1 MIRRIHLA
9 NWRAYQR
16 LDLDLVKPV
25 TFVVAPNGVGKTSL
39 IEAVKWAIFGRAPS
53 VERGRAVRLGAK
65 AATVEVTISLPS
77 GSTIDVTRSLTS
89 SGKSTFRC
97 LLDGDDISEPEYM
110 QLISEAWAADPDLL
124 LSLLFGEAGTQASSA
139 FPIRD
144 HLAEVFGITP
154 LIDGVST
161 IDKRLAALRREIKDL
176 RAEHGVDG
184 ASIRAAEGNVQRL
197 RADSRATEE
206 RVIAA
211 KTKAEELDQEERSLA
226 AWELYRSR
234 LADYQQKTAALIESL
249 NGVLDVG
256 EGDPETLLAR
266 AEDEAMTELDRHRAA
281 LAEAQIRAASVGS
294 ALDLMSDEPDVCPTC
309 LRPLSDDERAMA
321 LRHHQADRGDAS
333 ESVGAH
339 RRAADEAEQRLTQV
353 RQISRSLRGVHVP
366 TPPDFPDP
374 GPEAAARSMIA
385 QQELLK
391 ATEGHGAA
399 IARLTDA
406 EQHLG
411 ALRQS
416 AEANAALVAAYREE
430 TILQIT
436 RDALGAV
443 IDRYMTE
450 RIQPLTDEVSRR
462 WKVLF
467 GSSEGL
473 RLDHDGSL
481 RFQIGGNHLELTD
494 LSGGERVIALFVTRL
509 LVVASATRATTLW
522 LDEPLEHLDP
532 RRRGAVARTVVK
544 AAQQRALEQVVVTT
558 YEERLVRQLA
568 ATAPELVDVAHVR
581 AIPPG

>member
-9 NWRAYQR
+9 NWRAYER
-16 LDLDLVKPV
+16 LDLDLAKPV

-39 IEAVKWAIFGRAPS
+39 IEAVKWATFGRAPS

-65 AATVEVTISLPS
+65 AATVEVTINLPS

-97 LLDGDDISEPEYM
+97 SLDGDEISEPEYM
-110 QLISEAWAADPDLL
+110 RLLSDAWAADPDLL

-154 LIDGVST
+154 LIAGVST
-161 IDKRLAALRREIKDL
+161 IDERLKALGREIKNL

-184 ASIRAAEGNVQRL
+184 ASIRAAEENVQRL
-197 RADSRATEE
+197 RADSRAAEE

-211 KTKAEELDQEERSLA
+211 KTKAEELDRVERSAA
-226 AWELYRSR
+226 AWEQYRSR
-234 LADYQQKTAALIESL
+234 LANYQQRTAALIESL
-249 NGVLDVG
+249 NTVLDVG
-256 EGDPETLLAR
+256 EGDPETLIAR
-266 AEDEAMTELDRHRAA
+266 AEDKAVTELDRHRAA
-281 LAEAQIRAASVGS
+281 LAEAQIRAASAGS
-294 ALDLMSDEPDVCPTC
+294 ALALLSDEPDVCPTC
-309 LRPLSDDERAMA
+309 LRQLSDDERATA
-321 LRHHQADRGDAS
+321 LGHHQAERGDAS
-333 ESVGAH
+333 ESVDAH
-339 RRAADEAEQRLTQV
+339 RRAADEAEQRLTRV
-353 RQISRSLRGVHVP
+353 RQISRSLRGVRIP
-366 TPPDFPDP
+366 TPPDLPDP

-385 QQELLK
+385 HQELLK
-391 ATEGHGAA
+391 ATELHGAA

-406 EQHLG
+406 EQRLD

-416 AEANAALVAAYREE
+416 AEQNAALVAAYREE
-430 TILQIT
+430 TVLQIT
-436 RDALGAV
+436 RDALNAV
-443 IDRYMTE
+443 VDRYMTE
-450 RIQPLTDEVSRR
+450 RVQPLTDEVSRR
-462 WKVLF
+462 WKILF
-467 GSSEGL
+467 GSEGL

-481 RFQIGGNHLELTD
+481 RFQIGGDHLKLTD
-494 LSGGERVIALFVTRL
+494 LSGGERVVALFIARL

-558 YEERLVRQLA
+558 YEERLIRQLA
-568 ATAPELVDVAHVR
+568 ATAPEVVGVAHVR
-581 AIPPG
+581 AVAPG

>member
-39 IEAVKWAIFGRAPS
+39 IEAVKWATFGRAPS

-65 AATVEVTISLPS
+65 AAEVEVTINLPS
-77 GSTIDVTRSLTS
+77 GSTLDVTRSLTS

-97 LLDGDDISEPEYM
+97 SLDGEEISEPEYM

-144 HLAEVFGITP
+144 HLAEVVGITP

-161 IDKRLAALRREIKDL
+161 IDERLAALRREIKNL

-197 RADSRATEE
+197 RADSRAAEE

-211 KTKAEELDQEERSLA
+211 KTKAEELAQEERSVA
-226 AWELYRSR
+226 AWELYRSG
-234 LADYQQKTAALIESL
+234 LADYQWKTASLIESL
-249 NGVLDVG
+249 NEVLDVG
-256 EGDPETLLAR
+256 EGDPETLVAR

-281 LAEAQIRAASVGS
+281 LAEAQVRAASAGS
-294 ALDLMSDEPDVCPTC
+294 ALDLLSGVPDVCPTC
-309 LRPLSDDERAMA
+309 LRPLSDDERATA
-321 LRHHQADRGDAS
+321 LRHHQAERGDAG
-333 ESVGAH
+333 ESVDGQ

-353 RQISRSLRGVHVP
+353 RRIGRSLRGVHVP

-374 GPEAAARSMIA
+374 GPEAAARSMIG

-399 IARLTDA
+399 IARLRDA
-406 EQHLG
+406 EQHLD

-416 AEANAALVAAYREE
+416 AEENAALVAAYREE
-430 TILQIT
+430 TILHVT
-436 RDALGAV
+436 RDALSAV
-443 IDRYMTE
+443 VDRYMTE
-450 RIQPLTDEVSRR
+450 RVQPLTDEVSRR

-467 GSSEGL
+467 GSEGL
-473 RLDHDGSL
+473 QLDHDGSL
-481 RFQIGGNHLELTD
+481 RFQIGGDHLKLTD
-494 LSGGERVIALFVTRL
+494 LSGGERVVALFVTRL
-509 LVVASATRATTLW
+509 LVVASVTRATTL
-522 LDEPLEHLDP
+522 
-532 RRRGAVARTVVK
+532 
-544 AAQQRALEQVVVTT
+544 
-558 YEERLVRQLA
+558 
-568 ATAPELVDVAHVR
+568 
-581 AIPPG
+581 